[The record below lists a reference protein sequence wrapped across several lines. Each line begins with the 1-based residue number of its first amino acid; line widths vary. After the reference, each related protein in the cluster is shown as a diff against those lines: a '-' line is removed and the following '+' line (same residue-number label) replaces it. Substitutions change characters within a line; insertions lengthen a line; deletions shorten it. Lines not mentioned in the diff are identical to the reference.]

1 MNSSAFSLPLLGA
14 AFRPGLA
21 QGSGKALCRK
31 IQTPE
36 PSSVSFNRL
45 GTGRIS
51 SGQGPSDSAF
61 RTVGHR
67 YAVHFRVP
75 SKTTTRT
82 RRTNH
87 SNSVVGAPSGAMLF
101 CTFRNSTS
109 SSLRRQGPSDL
120 ALRKVSYRFAAHPWR
135 RNKAF
140 TRLRRASYFSLLG
153 QREVTKRKTTPKRW
167 SPGIL
172 PCDCAAGLRGFADS
186 TSVCWQRTG
195 RDPSRPPCGPF
206 LRPAA
211 TAYGARLARILRAR
225 ARSKSNSQSPSSA
238 FGTFSREREKE
249 EQSPPSARK

>member
-109 SSLRRQGPSDL
+109 SSLRRPGPSDF
-120 ALRKVSYRFAAHPWR
+120 AVRTCRHRFAARSWTEVQSFHSPSASESLSLAWPRESNQREGHPD
-135 RNKAF
+135 AAVSGHPAL
-140 TRLRRASYFSLLG
+140 RLRAAA
-153 QREVTKRKTTPKRW
+153 
-167 SPGIL
+167 PGL
-172 PCDCAAGLRGFADS
+172 ADS
-186 TSVCWQRTG
+186 PSV
-195 RDPSRPPCGPF
+195 D
-206 LRPAA
+206 
-211 TAYGARLARILRAR
+211 
-225 ARSKSNSQSPSSA
+225 
-238 FGTFSREREKE
+238 
-249 EQSPPSARK
+249 